1 MTIRRGENWG
11 EAVAAPAGLVM
22 VEDDAAAC
30 AAVAEGCRELGIRRG
45 DLARTMGGGAPG
57 RFDGAVVRAPVD
69 LLHVTADGESCVA
82 VAHVVIRRAWWR
94 GPLVLVMNAQY
105 LGPYDVAPRS
115 HPNDGKA
122 DVLTVA
128 PTMGVRARLAA
139 RRRAVTGTHLPHPLL
154 QTTQVAAHRVELERP
169 ATVWV
174 DGCRWRRARV
184 VDVKVEPDGVTIYA

>member
-1 MTIRRGENWG
+1 
-11 EAVAAPAGLVM
+11 M